1 MRLTTLK
8 IQHFRNHRESYFEF
22 VQGANILLG
31 DNGQGKTNVLEA
43 ISYLCLTKSFY
54 AMSDALVLTVGEDLF
69 QVEGTFCS
77 DAGREYR
84 VRVAYQQSAAEKSV
98 TINRQRIEPFSSIIG
113 KFPIVISSPEHAPIT
128 GGGPVERRKFV
139 DFVISQANAPYFQ
152 SLIEYRNVLRQ
163 RNRVL
168 LDGKL
173 LKRDVDGVIGPWDEQ
188 LVRHGAEVIARR
200 KEFIG
205 EFQQYTVTAYGRLV
219 TEDET
224 PSMAYQPSVLVG
236 DTGGAEGIAERFRS
250 ELEARRDEERRAGTT
265 LVGPH
270 RDEVVFAINGLE
282 LRKFASQGQHKT
294 FLVALKLA
302 EFFYLKDR
310 CQETPVILLDDIF
323 SELDEPRARQL
334 LSCVSDMSQTFITS
348 TNPHYFDA
356 VLHAPERD
364 RIFSIREGSVIS
376 QTGALAS

>member
-54 AMSDALVLTVGEDLF
+54 AMSDSLVLSVGEDLF

-77 DAGREYR
+77 DTGREYR
-84 VRVAYQQSAAEKSV
+84 VRVAYQQSAGEKAV
-98 TINRQRIEPFSSIIG
+98 TINRQRIEPFSSIVG

-128 GGGPVERRKFV
+128 SGAPAERRKFI
-139 DFVISQANAPYFQ
+139 DFVISQASAPYFQ

-163 RNRVL
+163 RNRIL

-173 LKRDVDGVIGPWDEQ
+173 LKRDVEGVIGPWDEQ
-188 LVRHGAEVIARR
+188 LVRHGSDVIVRR
-200 KEFIG
+200 KEFVN
-205 EFQQYTVTAYGRLV
+205 EFQDYTVTSYRRLV
-219 TEDET
+219 PEDET
-224 PSMAYQPSVLVG
+224 PSIAYVPSVP
-236 DTGGAEGIAERFRS
+236 AEEAENSERVAERFHA
-250 ELEARRDEERRAGTT
+250 ELEARREEERRTGTT

-270 RDEVVFAINGLE
+270 RDELLFALNGLE

-294 FLVALKLA
+294 FLVALKLS

-310 CQETPVILLDDIF
+310 CHETPVMLLDDIF
-323 SELDEPRARQL
+323 SELDEARARQL
-334 LSCVSDMSQTFITS
+334 LTYVSDMSQTFITS

-356 VLHAPERD
+356 VLHSPERD
-364 RIFSIREGSVIS
+364 RIFLIREGSVIP